1 MGLFSKI
8 KNKFSRIA
16 LSFSLLLGA
25 VAGVAGL
32 ANVGWAKGVSGWS
45 IPNVSTGVSGSVTGN
60 WEWKCLSNNSFSGTC
75 SGGKLL
81 AAADTTLTLTNNFGS
96 DTQVVF
102 DYQTTG
108 SSVTVD
114 GHQHG
119 SSSKGQINREW
130 PNGKTIEIK
139 LEAAAHKT
147 VSVTVTNFQLIDLSK
162 MAYITFSDSQNGN
175 FSVKKDG
182 TVVEHNKQETYMPA
196 TSFNLVASPNSGY
209 YFTGWKKGD
218 TYISFD
224 KIFTYVAE
232 AGTYSISPVFSKSDG
247 AVFKNNSNYY
257 EGLQE
262 AIDSAKGSND
272 KSIIVASNGSVPAG
286 NYMIPN
292 GVTLVVPYD
301 DVGTVILPGDE
312 SLLMHE
318 NLPATTLFRS
328 LSLSSGCSITV
339 ESGAKIYVGSKIYAN
354 AASDTSRAVGPYGKI
369 ETKDGSSITLNSG
382 ATLYCMGYIT
392 GNGLVNALS
401 GSTVYEIFQMTD
413 YKGGGFTKEM
423 VGDKKSPKVFP
434 FNQYYVQNVEC
445 TLRINEGA
453 DEKVFGAT
461 YTNGLGGVAA
471 QYLTATFSFIGPNG
485 IFALSSGYC
494 EKKYDPTTDRVR
506 INIHGNGDISNI
518 EIDFSGLTTIKSGEY
533 VLPISNAYDLILDAG
548 SFKVST
554 KQDISLIP
562 GASITV
568 GAGSSFVLNKKLFVH
583 DTTTWKAAYSGG
595 MKTIPA
601 VYTPDNGTNSPRKGK
616 DPGNAKLNVLGTLS
630 IGPNGYLY
638 VSSQTEKLVISTN
651 DDGSGASGKI
661 ILTGRSEQGTET
673 SLERQYLS
681 GSHKQGT
688 LSYDVT
694 YDSVTVYTSWHESV
708 AQNESMSYD
717 PSSGKWRVLIAVT
730 LTFQTKDGAKAFTQ
744 EVTLGELLVFPT
756 AETAKA
762 KLGIHAILFWYNED
776 EASEYHV
783 PGNRVSKSEYKANQ
797 TFIAFEGGWTTAG
810 PAGGNETFYDPTG
823 ATKPDDAKVS
833 GLYFAPSPDGNSSD
847 IYLFESG
854 RIKTTYSGVYANDLD
869 NQTYLI
875 ENGVVVKNKGLYRTS
890 DGYYY
895 YFGENNYAYKDGT
908 YALNDKLNGFLCA
921 GSYVFGSDGKIK
933 RDDASPT
940 ITGALY
946 VKNAKAYID
955 GIIVGIGLF
964 QSSDNYIYYAK
975 DDGSIV
981 KNSTCYVSKVN
992 DVKGASNDS
1001 IKAGLYWFDAEG
1013 HLCDSL
1019 MRPICKGA

>member
-8 KNKFSRIA
+8 KNKFSKIA

-25 VAGVAGL
+25 VAGSFWISDQGFA
-32 ANVGWAKGVSGWS
+32 ASQEAVSGFDV
-45 IPNVSTGVSGSVTGN
+45 PNCGLD
-60 WEWKCLSNNSFSGTC
+60 K
-75 SGGKLL
+75 
-81 AAADTTLTLTNNFGS
+81 
-96 DTQVVF
+96 TQH
-102 DYQTTG
+102 TG
-108 SSVTVD
+108 SSVGYSCSATYNNKTLTVETYGGTTGATTAVTFTNKYPGPATLQFDLKINKDKGSVKID
-114 GHQHG
+114 G
-119 SSSKGQINREW
+119 SEAN
-130 PNGKTIEIK
+130 PGKHEK
-139 LEAAAHKT
+139 RLEAGGTRSVAVYARLYSTKSITITNISLTRLYFNTTFEAPSGGSYKVSNSPITNT
-147 VSVTVTNFQLIDLSK
+147 VIRRDRQAYTLQATPDDGYVFTQWNVNGQSVSK
-162 MAYITFSDSQNGN
+162 ENPY
-175 FSVKKDG
+175 
-182 TVVEHNKQETYMPA
+182 
-196 TSFNLVASPNSGY
+196 
-209 YFTGWKKGD
+209 
-218 TYISFD
+218 
-224 KIFTYVAE
+224 TYVATQD
-232 AGTYSISPVFSKSDG
+232 ATVYPVFELITS
-247 AVFKNNSNYY
+247 AQQFKVGNSYY
-257 EGLQE
+257 SSLQE
-262 AIDSAKGSND
+262 AADAASSGSN
-272 KSIIVASNGSVPAG
+272 KNVIVNLKEAVVLAG
-286 NYMIPN
+286 NYTIPN

-301 DVGTVILPGDE
+301 EAGTVILPGDE

-318 NLPATTLFRS
+318 NLPETTLFRS
-328 LSLSSGCSITV
+328 LSLCSGCSITV

-354 AASDTSRAVGPYGKI
+354 AASDTSRPVGPYGKI
-369 ETKDGSSITLNSG
+369 ETKDNSSITLNGG
-382 ATLYCMGYIT
+382 AALYCMGYIT

-413 YKGGGFTKEM
+413 YKGGGYTKEM

-445 TLRINEGA
+445 TLRIHQGA

-461 YTNGLGGVAA
+461 YTNGLKGIAA
-471 QYLTATFSFIGPNG
+471 QYLKATFSFIGPG
-485 IFALSSGYC
+485 GLFVLSSGYC

-506 INIHGNGDISNI
+506 INIHGDGEISNI
-518 EIDFSGLTTIKSGEY
+518 EINFSGLANVKSKEY

-548 SFKVST
+548 SFTVKT

-568 GAGSSFVLNKKLFVH
+568 GAGSSFVLNNKLFVH
-583 DTTTWKAAYSGG
+583 DTTTWKTAYSGG
-595 MKTIPA
+595 AKTIPV

-630 IGPNGYLY
+630 IGSNGYLY

-651 DDGSGASGKI
+651 DDGSGTSGKI

-673 SLERQYLS
+673 SSERQFLS
-681 GSHKQGT
+681 GSHPSLLEYT
-688 LSYDVT
+688 VS

-708 AQNESMSYD
+708 DQNESMSYD
-717 PSSGKWRVLIAVT
+717 PSSGKWRVLIVVT
-730 LTFQTKDGAKAFTQ
+730 LTFKTKDGTKAFTQ
-744 EVTLGELLVFPT
+744 EVTFGELLVFPT

-762 KLGIHAILFWYNED
+762 KLGIHAILFWYNEND
-776 EASEYHV
+776 ASEYHV
-783 PGNRVSKSEYKANQ
+783 PGKRVSKSEYKANQ

-810 PAGGNETFYDPTG
+810 PSGSNETFYDPTG

-847 IYLFESG
+847 IYLFEGG

-933 RDDASPT
+933 RDDAGPT

-964 QSSDNYIYYAK
+964 KSSDNYIYYAK

-992 DVKGASNDS
+992 DVKDASNNS
-1001 IKAGLYWFDAEG
+1001 IKAGLYWFDTEG
-1013 HLCDSL
+1013 HFCDSL
-1019 MRPICKGA
+1019 MRPIYKGA

>member
-8 KNKFSRIA
+8 KNKFSKIA

-25 VAGVAGL
+25 LAGAVSVSS
-32 ANVGWAKGVSGWS
+32 VGYAASGEA
-45 IPNVSTGVSGSVTGN
+45 VSGS
-60 WEWKCLSNNSFSGTC
+60 LSDPKIGLSYERSGGIVSKGTTSWTASGTTIEG
-75 SGGKLL
+75 SVKGHKE
-81 AAADTTLTLTNNFGS
+81 AWTVSYSEKSTLTIQNLYNVSATISYTVSEAKDNGGSHNISVSSGTVLSSNGTCQVTLESKKGEYTTSIKLTNVS
-96 DTQVVF
+96 LTPI
-102 DYQTTG
+102 YKTT
-108 SSVTVD
+108 TF
-114 GHQHG
+114 
-119 SSSKGQINREW
+119 
-130 PNGKTIEIK
+130 KTSE
-139 LEAAAHKT
+139 
-147 VSVTVTNFQLIDLSK
+147 
-162 MAYITFSDSQNGN
+162 G
-175 FSVKKDG
+175 
-182 TVVEHNKQETYMPA
+182 
-196 TSFNLVASPNSGY
+196 
-209 YFTGWKKGD
+209 
-218 TYISFD
+218 
-224 KIFTYVAE
+224 
-232 AGTYSISPVFSKSDG
+232 GTYSANNEPIVSETVKNNSDSYQLSATPSASYVFVGWRVNGVIVSSNNPYSYAASSDATVFPVFS
-247 AVFKNNSNYY
+247 NSSLAMFSVGGIRFSN
-257 EGLQE
+257 LNE
-262 AIDSAKGSND
+262 AISTA
-272 KSIIVASNGSVPAG
+272 VNGSDKNVLVYKSGSAPQG
-286 NYMIPN
+286 DYSIPN

-301 DVGTVILPGDE
+301 DAGTVALPGDE
-312 SLLMHE
+312 SLLIRE

-354 AASDTSRAVGPYGKI
+354 GASNTSRAVGPYGKI

-413 YKGGGFTKEM
+413 YKGGGYTKAM
-423 VGDKKSPKVFP
+423 VLDDPDSPKVFP

-445 TLRINEGA
+445 TLRINQGA

-461 YTNGLGGVAA
+461 YTNGLGGIGA
-471 QYLTATFSFIGPNG
+471 QYLKATFSFIGPSG
-485 IFALSSGYC
+485 LFALSSGYC

-506 INIHGNGDISNI
+506 INIHGNGEISNI
-518 EIDFSGLTTIKSGEY
+518 EINFSGLANVKSQEY

-548 SFKVST
+548 SFTVST

-568 GAGSSFVLNKKLFVH
+568 GAGSSFVLNNKLFVH
-583 DTTTWKAAYSGG
+583 DTTTWKPAYSGG
-595 MKTIPA
+595 AKTIPA
-601 VYTPDNGTNSPRKGK
+601 VYTPDNGNKSPRNGK

-630 IGPNGYLY
+630 IGTYGYLY

-651 DDGSGASGKI
+651 DNGSGASGKI

-673 SLERQYLS
+673 SSERQYLS
-681 GSHKQGT
+681 GSHPNKVE
-688 LSYDVT
+688 YKVT
-694 YDSVTVYTSWHESV
+694 YDSVTVYTSWHEPV
-708 AQNESMSYD
+708 AQNEAMSYD
-717 PSSGKWRVLIAVT
+717 PSSGKWRVLIVVT
-730 LTFQTKDGAKAFTQ
+730 LTFKTKDGTKAFTQ

-762 KLGIHAILFWYNED
+762 KLGIHAILFWYNEND
-776 EASEYHV
+776 VSEYHV
-783 PGNRVSKSEYKANQ
+783 PGKRVSKSEYNANQ

-823 ATKPDDAKVS
+823 ATNPDDAKVS

-854 RIKTTYSGVYANDLD
+854 RIKTTYSGIYANDLD

-875 ENGVVVKNKGLYRTS
+875 GNGVVVKNKGLYRTS

-921 GSYVFGSDGKIK
+921 GSYVFGTDGKIK

-946 VKNAKAYID
+946 TKNAKAYID
-955 GIIVGIGLF
+955 GVIVGIGLF
-964 QSSDNYIYYAK
+964 QSSDSYIYYAK

-992 DVKGASNDS
+992 DVKDASNNP

-1019 MRPICKGA
+1019 MRPIYKGA